1 MDVIFVTHASE
12 QTGFGHAAR
21 CANICKILIERNPK
35 IKVGFYG
42 EFSGSSWELVN
53 KICQPE
59 FSENL
64 DASVI
69 VYDRMDNKEEPHQW
83 NEDLLQECRSKCNQ
97 VIFLANSHE
106 VPKLPE
112 DVVCIGYK
120 LGQNHQNRPMVYWG
134 LKYAP
139 TNKPPNIKIR
149 KTFSDRNKTLLIAM
163 GGGATAATINKILSA
178 AGQVKNVSKA
188 NILMSPVNQINEDDL
203 VTPIGLCISTTHNAK
218 EIWPILEN
226 VDLLIASYG
235 HLAYEAMAI
244 GIPTCLVGQKVFQ
257 THYADKLAE
266 KNLCIS
272 AGLISEISVRQ
283 LSKSIMATSD
293 ASGKFSVACTTSIDA
308 NGVNNISDIISDE
321 LNRNQNVNQK

>member
-42 EFSGSSWELVN
+42 EFSEHSWELIG

-59 FSENL
+59 FTENL

-83 NEDLLQECRSKCNQ
+83 NADLLQECRSKCNQ

-112 DVVCIGYK
+112 GVVCIGYK
-120 LGQNHQNRPMVYWG
+120 LGQNHQNRPMTYWG

-149 KTFSDRNKTLLIAM
+149 KTHSNENQTILIAL
-163 GGGATAATINKILSA
+163 GGGATVLTINKILSA
-178 AGQVKNVSKA
+178 AGQVKSISIA
-188 NILMSPVNQINEDDL
+188 NILMSPVNQINENGL
-203 VTPIGLCISTTHNAK
+203 ASPIGLRISTIRNAK

-226 VDLLIASYG
+226 IDLLIASYG
-235 HLAYEAMAI
+235 HLAYEAMAV

-272 AGLISEISVRQ
+272 AGLISEMSVRQ
-283 LSKSIMATSD
+283 ISEAIVETIG
-293 ASGKFSVACTTSIDA
+293 ASEKFSVASTTAIDA
-308 NGVNNISDIISDE
+308 NGINNICDIISDE
-321 LNRNQNVNQK
+321 LSRNKNAHKK